1 MLLKNASSLMSKLAI
16 VLPGIVAVLYLAT
29 ALVHLYN
36 CRWAWSFVW
45 MCYALANIGLIFA
58 GETK

>member
-1 MLLKNASSLMSKLAI
+1 MSKLAI
-16 VLPGIVAVLYLAT
+16 ILPSIVAVLYLAT